1 MQNVKP
7 FARPHTH
14 TPIHVYSVC
23 ACVCKA
29 CTGGS
34 CCSFV
39 LQRRLWCII
48 NPIVIVAICNC
59 GLSFVTAQQQHYYEI
74 IYQWTA
80 AHECRT
86 SVNIVVSLKKKYNTN
101 THTNAG
107 KKNGKERRA
116 NERMRVM
123 ESERGGNY
131 TQIVAYCATVVVV
144 YIAKCAMCNGKQK
157 INTIESGSLSGT
169 VGTMHIQVDTSSGL
183 NLWGKNN
190 QYILAMYT
198 FENKC
203 ICMYKCTYELHT
215 YVSSYVHM
223 YEHTLEKVSL
233 MRFVKNNH
241 QIN

>member
-7 FARPHTH
+7 FARPHTCLQC
-14 TPIHVYSVC
+14 VC
-23 ACVCKA
+23 VRACVCKA

-34 CCSFV
+34 RCSLV

-86 SVNIVVSLKKKYNTN
+86 SVNIVVSLKKSTNTN
-101 THTNAG
+101 THTHECG
-107 KKNGKERRA
+107 EKKNGKERRA

-123 ESERGGNY
+123 VTERGGNY
-131 TQIVAYCATVVVV
+131 NTNTIVAYCATVVVAVVVV

-183 NLWGKNN
+183 NMWGKKIL
-190 QYILAMYT
+190 YIHTIQMHMYMYV
-198 FENKC
+198 
-203 ICMYKCTYELHT
+203 CMCVCMDVHM
-215 YVSSYVHM
+215 YVCM
-223 YEHTLEKVSL
+223 YEHTLEKCL
-233 MRFVKNNH
+233 
-241 QIN
+241 